1 MNTLNNFEK
10 NNHIPVIIV
19 LTKSHGIE
27 HVNKMKSY
35 LHDKDY
41 EDVIDIMAK

>member
-1 MNTLNNFEK
+1 MNTLNSYEK

-19 LTKSHGIE
+19 LTKCKDID
-27 HVNKMKSY
+27 HVNEMKSY

-41 EDVIDIMAK
+41 EDVIAIFG